1 MHGAR
6 SLYQLHIQIQ
16 LRRVL
21 VMRFKLLHGS
31 LCSMEKKF
39 IRCWNTDNPLYVKY
53 HDEEWGV
60 PVHDDRT
67 LFEFL
72 VLEGFQAGLTWEL
85 ILRRREALRKAFDNF
100 DPKKIAKYTDEDI
113 RCLTGNPD
121 VIRNR
126 AKISATVNNARR
138 LAEIQKEFGSFDA
151 FVWGFVRGRVI
162 DHSLKD
168 FSGLPSESE
177 ESRAMSREMK
187 KRGFKFVGPTICY
200 AFMQAVGMVNDHL
213 IRCFRYGQIRR
224 MTSDRTKKAKVSD

>member
-1 MHGAR
+1 VHDAR
-6 SLYQLHIQIQ
+6 RPYQLHIRNQ
-16 LRRVL
+16 LRRAL
-21 VMRFKLLHGS
+21 VMRFKLPHGS
-31 LCSMEKKF
+31 LCSMEKML

-100 DPKKIAKYTDEDI
+100 DPKKIAQYTDEDI
-113 RCLTGNPD
+113 TCLTGNPD

-138 LAEIQKEFGSFDA
+138 FAEIQKEFGSFDA
-151 FVWGFVRGRVI
+151 FVWSFVRGRVI

-177 ESRAMSREMK
+177 ESRAMGREMK

-224 MTSDRTKKAKVSD
+224 ITSDRTKTARVSD